1 MCGCLCVG
9 GVNRIIWLPFGCA
22 MQQPA
27 PSNTS
32 HVKPITYHSLFRPSL
47 TTLCF
52 AMPCSL
58 MSFDPLMLAVH
69 RPCLERLLVGWVVA
83 VGGGQCSGGHAAVAE
98 ASTT

>member
-32 HVKPITYHSLFRPSL
+32 HVKPITYHSLFGINN
-47 TTLCF
+47 
-52 AMPCSL
+52 A
-58 MSFDPLMLAVH
+58 
-69 RPCLERLLVGWVVA
+69 LLLDVV
-83 VGGGQCSGGHAAVAE
+83 
-98 ASTT
+98 